1 MLGLEKRKLSTSGP
15 EVTFFGFGALEIGRN
30 WGLGKGEEVARPA
43 AEAAGQVLNAVLDMG
58 INLIDTASAYHASE
72 ARIGEFIG
80 QRRNKYILAS
90 KCGEYSHEPH
100 TGYDFSFEGIAKSID
115 NSLDLLKTDCLDL
128 LQIHF
133 GPDSQKVLDDGET
146 VAAMKEARAA
156 GKVKLL
162 GASIGG
168 DVARQCIESGD
179 FDVMQLGYSLLNQG
193 EAELVEM
200 CAQRGIGVLIRGGL
214 GAGRL
219 TPRVMPHLDE
229 LDEEALG
236 KITAWLDLVGGDPEL
251 LTVLALKFLY
261 RNPGVTS
268 VLVGSKQAGH
278 LRRNLELLETEMDE
292 ELVERALQIG

>member
-1 MLGLEKRKLSTSGP
+1 MLGLEKRRLSNTGP

-30 WGLGKGEEVARPA
+30 WGLGKGEEVERPA

-72 ARIGEFIG
+72 ARIGEFIRH
-80 QRRNKYILAS
+80 RRGEYILAS
-90 KCGEYSHEPH
+90 KCGEYSEEPR
-100 TGYDFSFEGIAKSID
+100 TGYDFSYEGIARSID

-133 GPDSQKVLDDGET
+133 GPDPQKVLDDGET
-146 VAAMKEARAA
+146 VKAMKEARAA

-168 DVARQCIESGD
+168 DVARQCIESGN

-193 EAELVEM
+193 EEDLVGM

-229 LDEEALG
+229 LDEG
-236 KITAWLDLVGGDPEL
+236 TRKKIDAWLDLVGGDPEL
-251 LTVLALKFLY
+251 LPVLAMRFLY

-268 VLVGSKQAGH
+268 VLVGSKKTEH

-292 ELVERALQIG
+292 EIVERALQV